1 MLPRAPSCQPFPA
14 PSQRGSSC
22 WQGQLEGPGP
32 QDPIYML
39 LLAETKEGA
48 SMWLADGIY
57 RRRPCQRASNKGA
70 KIMNFGQR

>member
-1 MLPRAPSCQPFPA
+1 
-14 PSQRGSSC
+14 
-22 WQGQLEGPGP
+22 
-32 QDPIYML
+32 ML